1 MPTLNETFP
10 VSDADHVWGV
20 ISDLNTLIPCVPGA
34 RVASSEGTD
43 AVKAEIAVRMGA
55 MGMSFSGPVTIESAD
70 AASRTV
76 KIKAMTREAGGQSRA
91 SGDVTISL
99 GNGEGSINAI
109 ALINGK
115 AASMG
120 EGTMLVVLTNLVKGF
135 STNVGNA

>member
-10 VSDADHVWGV
+10 VADAAHVWGV

-34 RVASSEGTD
+34 RVASSESAA

-70 AASRTV
+70 VASQTV
-76 KIKAMTREAGGQSRA
+76 RIKAMTREAGGQSRA

-99 GNGEGSINAI
+99 RNGEGTINAV

-120 EGTMLVVLTNLVKGF
+120 EGTMLVVLTDLVKGF
-135 STNVGNA
+135 SRNVGNA